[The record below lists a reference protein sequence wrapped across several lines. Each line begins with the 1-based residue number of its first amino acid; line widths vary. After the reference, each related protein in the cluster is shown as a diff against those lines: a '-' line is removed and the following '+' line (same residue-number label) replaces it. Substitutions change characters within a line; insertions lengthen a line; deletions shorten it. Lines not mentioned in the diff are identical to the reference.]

1 MATEKPKVVDAPPID
16 DSIPKDTEKALADFF
31 KNTVLTDITL
41 RNPNTGQDIT
51 KAHKAILASGST
63 YFLEVFRTNG
73 KDADGKET
81 LSYIE
86 VPKPVKTVT

>member
-51 KAHKAILASGST
+51 K
-63 YFLEVFRTNG
+63 
-73 KDADGKET
+73 
-81 LSYIE
+81 
-86 VPKPVKTVT
+86 